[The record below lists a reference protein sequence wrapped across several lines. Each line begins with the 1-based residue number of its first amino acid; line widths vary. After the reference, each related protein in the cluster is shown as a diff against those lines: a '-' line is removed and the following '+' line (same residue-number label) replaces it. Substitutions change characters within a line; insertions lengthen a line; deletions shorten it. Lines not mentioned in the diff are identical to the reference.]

1 MKGTTIE
8 NAKQVLV
15 NYLDQNNCRKT
26 PERFAVLDALY
37 SSNTYLSIDDLSKW
51 LNDKNFPVSRA
62 TIYNTLKLFQ
72 QLHLVVCHKLRDGLK
87 YEACYTCS
95 HCYRICTV
103 CGKEMEV
110 KLPQLTAMVETA
122 HIKRFRKESFSMFIY
137 GICSTCQ
144 AIMTRKQR
152 KINKVTL
159 IK

>member
-87 YEACYTCS
+87 YEACYTGS